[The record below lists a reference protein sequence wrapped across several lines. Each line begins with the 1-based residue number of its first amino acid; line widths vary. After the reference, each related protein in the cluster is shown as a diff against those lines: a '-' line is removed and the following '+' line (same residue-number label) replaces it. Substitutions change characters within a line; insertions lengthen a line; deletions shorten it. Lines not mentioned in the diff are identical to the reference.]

1 MYLSMYKLNYLLNL
15 FLYICLKCFYDLCL
29 IILMVVEVYWKEVD
43 SLVFYIYIC
52 KLVFNNF
59 ILK

>member
-43 SLVFYIYIC
+43 SWVFYIYI
-52 KLVFNNF
+52 VYM
-59 ILK
+59 